1 MFLQLEH
8 VSKSFSGLMAVRAM
22 SVNVARGAIVGL
34 IGPNGAGK
42 TTLFNLIS
50 GFYQADSGRIT
61 FRERDVTRLDPSA
74 RCKLGIARTFQHVR
88 PFQHLSLL
96 ENVAVGRIY
105 GREPARTR
113 RQAEHEAR
121 DLLQLVGLSE
131 SPEAHA
137 SSLTLMN
144 RKRLELAR
152 ALATRPHLL
161 LPDEWVHA
169 FAWCRDQAPTLPAHV
184 VNEVLSEHLG
194 SARSWLRE
202 LDPEPMAAASIAQV
216 HAAVLEDG
224 TEVVVKLRR
233 PGLRRQLRSDIET
246 MALVAAIGERLHPAA
261 RMANLSGFVGLFA
274 RLVLEELDFR
284 LEALNLVELGL

>member
-1 MFLQLEH
+1 MSILELKN
-8 VSKSFSGLMAVRAM
+8 VTKAFGGVRALDGM
-22 SVNVARGAIVGL
+22 SLGFERGRITGL

-61 FRERDVTRLDPSA
+61 FREREVTRLDPSA

-152 ALATRPHLL
+152 ALATRPYLL
-161 LPDEWVHA
+161 LLDEWLA
-169 FAWCRDQAPTLPAHV
+169 GLNPT
-184 VNEVLSEHLG
+184 
-194 SARSWLRE
+194 E
-202 LDPEPMAAASIAQV
+202 L
-216 HAAVLEDG
+216 
-224 TEVVVKLRR
+224 
-233 PGLRRQLRSDIET
+233 
-246 MALVAAIGERLHPAA
+246 
-261 RMANLSGFVGLFA
+261 
-274 RLVLEELDFR
+274 
-284 LEALNLVELGL
+284 LEALDLMRRLRADDITIILVEHLVKAVFDVSDRVIAMDAGEQIAEGSPMQVANDPRVVEAYLGPELERAELA